1 MKKVLTVLLSTVLL
15 LSLTACQSPT
25 PEPVISK
32 ESSLV
37 MVPDEQKSFKALD
50 VRAKRMERNAE
61 DGTAT
66 LMVIWKNS
74 ADYDVFYGVS
84 YFIERLE
91 GEEWVSCAVRD
102 DMSFIDIAYYLPAG
116 EQRTERYNL
125 TDYYDVSSPGAYR
138 FRTEYYIQSDDTTK
152 LKREAISR
160 FYIQKGNGALSLKQT
175 DIGSLDSF
183 SFSLTWDVL
192 GISSYD
198 SATGKLIK
206 TWDATIPEDYITTYY
221 LTEAQKEKIYNLIA
235 SLDILSYPDDYDP
248 HNGGGLC
255 LPPSRLVLTVKTNT
269 TEKTI
274 TADGMIPGYETENS
288 KGQNF
293 LSACKEIVDI
303 LTETEEWK
311 ALPDLEHY
319 YY

>member
-1 MKKVLTVLLSTVLL
+1 MKKLIVLLFAIVLL
-15 LSLTACQSPT
+15 FSMAGCQSPA
-25 PEPVISK
+25 PVEEKGPLI
-32 ESSLV
+32 
-37 MVPDEQKSFKALD
+37 MVPGDPGYVHDKVQVYAERLDWSDEKLSLQ
-50 VRAKRMERNAE
+50 V
-61 DGTAT
+61 TWT
-66 LMVIWKNS
+66 NS
-74 ADYDVFYGVS
+74 TDYDAIFGAS
-84 YFIERLE
+84 YVIERLE
-91 GEEWVSCAVRD
+91 GEEWVSCAVSD
-102 DMSFIDIAYYLPAG
+102 DMSFIDLAYELSAG
-116 EQRTERYNL
+116 QLRRETYDLTGRY
-125 TDYYDVSSPGAYR
+125 DISSLGTYR
-138 FRTEYYIQSDDTTK
+138 FRSECYIHSDTGESTTQ
-152 LKREAISR
+152 EVISR
-160 FYIQKGNGALSLKQT
+160 FYIKNEDGALTSEHT

-183 SFSLTWDVL
+183 SFSLTWDVY

-255 LPPSRLVLTVKTNT
+255 LPPSRIVLTVKTNT

-274 TADGMIPGYETENS
+274 TADGMISGYETENS